1 MRKVF
6 SLAIILLGIGLASP
20 RPQFASCG
28 ACPPENLSCTVVE
41 DYVEFCTGGLGARIC
56 TVYQCSNTT
65 SYTCCTECEGPN

>member
-6 SLAIILLGIGLASP
+6 SLALILLGTGFVISQP
-20 RPQFASCG
+20 RIAHGGTCQPTTHSC
-28 ACPPENLSCTVVE
+28 PEVDV
-41 DYVEFCTGGLGARIC
+41 YVEICEGGLGARIC